1 VKDEQMLI
9 LWLVVAVFFGFM
21 AWKLMQEK
29 DVMLTLAFTEK
40 KEPMAPA
47 LNVHG
52 PNHHGFLPV

>member
-1 VKDEQMLI
+1 MLI
-9 LWLVVAVFFGFM
+9 LWLVIAVFFGFM

-29 DVMLTLAFTEK
+29 DVMLTLAFTDK
-40 KEPMAPA
+40 KEPKAPA